1 MRYFRKNRNRIFMVF
16 GVLALF
22 LIVGCATTQ
31 LGKRVQTLATWNDM
45 LESYKYQ
52 YSVADQATRAV
63 WKKEV
68 WPIVKDANEA
78 YLALDKALDKGTGIE
93 EKRQA
98 FLALKRKVVDLFIK
112 YGVKRLE
119 N

>member
-1 MRYFRKNRNRIFMVF
+1 MKHNINRLFTVL

-22 LIVGCATTQ
+22 LVVGCATTQ

-52 YSVADQATRAV
+52 YSVADQVTKAV
-63 WKKEV
+63 WKAEV
-68 WPIVKDANEA
+68 WPIVKKANDA
-78 YLALDKALDKGTGIE
+78 YLTLDKALDAGTGIE

-98 FLALKRKVVDLFIK
+98 FLKLERKVIDLFLRYGIK
-112 YGVKRLE
+112 RPE

>member
-1 MRYFRKNRNRIFMVF
+1 MKHNINRISMMI
-16 GVLALF
+16 GVLAL
-22 LIVGCATTQ
+22 LLVVGCATTQ

-63 WKKEV
+63 WKLKV
-68 WPIVKDANEA
+68 WPVVKEANDA
-78 YLALDKALDKGTGIE
+78 YLTLDKALGTGTGIE

-98 FLALKRKVVDLFIK
+98 FLKLERKVINLFLQYGIK
-112 YGVKRLE
+112 KLE
-119 N
+119 

>member
-1 MRYFRKNRNRIFMVF
+1 MKHNINRIFMVF

-22 LIVGCATTQ
+22 LVVGCATTQ
-31 LGKRVQTLATWNDM
+31 LGKRMQTLATWNDM

-63 WKKEV
+63 WKAEV
-68 WPIVKDANEA
+68 WPIVKEANDA
-78 YLALDKALDKGTGIE
+78 YLTLDKALDEGAGIE

-98 FLALKRKVVDLFIK
+98 FLKLERKVIGLFLQYGIK
-112 YGVKRLE
+112 KLE
-119 N
+119 